1 MSKGDGE
8 VDKIL
13 EKGHELMGKAQP
25 ALAARFFLKALEQ
38 RSEDT
43 SIMDVL
49 ADCFLG
55 MGDARSALPLIERSI
70 ELAPESSPY
79 KYLYMAQ
86 LEHGQEALASF
97 QTAIRVFAKLRD
109 SSEGDAAG
117 LGGKSEGST
126 VFGMEVDGSG
136 EEERERKERNVNKE
150 VAKAY
155 CGIAELYLTDLCD
168 EEDAEQQCENAL
180 KSALDV
186 DKGNLDAKQT
196 LASMRISQCN
206 TAEAASI
213 ITSVYE
219 EVYGP
224 VRDAQN
230 KPIMDMV
237 TEEASAEKEGTTNDG
252 KDLPDPAFLLQ
263 TCKIMI
269 ECAPEDASLATRAL
283 DLLELLINQNDEDPE
298 LWYVT
303 GMGALGCDPRDSDQ
317 AKEAFHKSRAL
328 VETAMERAE
337 EEEGDEEEEQEMDW
351 QSYLDL
357 IDQQLSNLEI
367 EGDEDQWEDVEDDE
381 ESD

>member
-1 MSKGDGE
+1 MSD

-13 EKGHELMGKAQP
+13 EKGHELMSKAQP
-25 ALAARFFLKALEQ
+25 ALAARFFLKALEM
-38 RSEDT
+38 RTEDT

-86 LEHGQEALASF
+86 LEQGQESLASY
-97 QTAIRVFAKLRD
+97 QTAIRVFCKLRD
-109 SSEGDAAG
+109 NRDGTSAGVCETSEANTIFRMD
-117 LGGKSEGST
+117 
-126 VFGMEVDGSG
+126 VDGNG
-136 EEERERKERNVNKE
+136 AEDRERKEQKINRE
-150 VAKAY
+150 VAKAH

-180 KSALDV
+180 KSALEV
-186 DKGNLDAKQT
+186 DRDNLDAKQT
-196 LASMRISQCN
+196 LASLRISQCN
-206 TAEAASI
+206 MTDASSI
-213 ITSVYE
+213 IASVFD

-230 KPIMDMV
+230 KPIMEMV
-237 TEEASAEKEGTTNDG
+237 TEEASPDNRGASSEGKE
-252 KDLPDPAFLLQ
+252 LPDPAFLLQ
-263 TCKIMI
+263 TAKLMI
-269 ECAPEDASLATRAL
+269 ECAPEDPGLAAKAL

-303 GMGALGCDPRDSDQ
+303 GMGALGCDPRDTDQ
-317 AKEAFHKSRAL
+317 AKEAFQKSRAL
-328 VETAMERAE
+328 VEATMERAE
-337 EEEGDEEEEQEMDW
+337 EEEEEEGGDEEGEMDW

-357 IDQQLSNLEI
+357 IDQQLSSLEI

-381 ESD
+381 DEDD